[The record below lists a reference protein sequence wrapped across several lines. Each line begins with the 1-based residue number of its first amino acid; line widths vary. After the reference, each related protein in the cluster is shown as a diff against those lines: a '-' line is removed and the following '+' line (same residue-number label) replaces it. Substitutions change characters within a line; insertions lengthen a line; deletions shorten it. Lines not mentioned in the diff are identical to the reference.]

1 MRSVIGRT
9 PMIGRTPIPAQVTY
23 VGLHGAVVAAAAA
36 SVTSGWWVVPE
47 AVCAFLA
54 GGLPGRAGH
63 LAAAVLAWVAAAV
76 IAVALVPEWFVWA
89 IRFVGLVLAA
99 VAPWCAGRF
108 VRRYRALVRAGWE
121 HAARLERERGLVAEQ
136 ARLRERTRIAQDMHD
151 LLGHELSLI
160 ALSAGALKLSPGVP
174 EEHRAAAR
182 DIRARAG
189 AAVERLGE
197 VIGVLREDT
206 QAPPEDAGP
215 ADVEALVARAADAGL
230 DVALRVRGETPGG
243 LPPVVDRAVR
253 RVVQEAL
260 TNVAK
265 HAPDSPA
272 RVRMRHTRE
281 WTEVRVVNGPAS
293 GARGTPGH
301 GEQPPGRDHRFGLIG
316 LDERVRLA
324 GGTFEA
330 GPAGA
335 GFTVRAVL
343 PHRTAAGGGTPHG
356 SGAPGPRADAGKAG
370 QFEAREDE
378 WDDRPV
384 ESVSPERRRARRLLG
399 RSAAATVLVPL
410 LTAAALIGGVRVW
423 DTYTARASALDPHDY
438 ARLRPGQQS
447 HAEVAPYL
455 PERQTARRP
464 ADAGDRPRPP
474 GSTCEFYVQ
483 TADPFDDRSGDLYR
497 LCFRAGLL
505 VSTDAFT
512 GKELP

>member
-1 MRSVIGRT
+1 MTR
-9 PMIGRTPIPAQVTY
+9 RTPIPAY
-23 VGLHGAVVAAAAA
+23 VPYAGVHAAVVAAAAA
-36 SVTSGWWVVPE
+36 GVTSGWWAVPE

-54 GGLPGRAGH
+54 GALPGRARH
-63 LAAAVLAWVAAAV
+63 MAAAMVAWVAVAV
-76 IAVALVPEWFVWA
+76 MVVTLVPEWFVWA

-99 VAPWCAGRF
+99 VAPWCVGRF
-108 VRRYRALVRAGWE
+108 VRRYRALVRAGWQ
-121 HAARLERERGLVAEQ
+121 HAARLERERGLVAKQ

-174 EEHRAAAR
+174 AEQRAAAR

-206 QAPPEDAGP
+206 QAPPEEAGP

-230 DVALRVRGETPGG
+230 DVELRVWGEMPAGV
-243 LPPVVDRAVR
+243 PPVMDRAAR

-265 HAPDSPA
+265 HAPDSPT
-272 RVRMRHTRE
+272 RVSMRHTPE

-293 GARGTPGH
+293 GVRGTPGQ
-301 GEQPPGRDHRFGLIG
+301 GEPAPGRDHRFGLIG

-343 PHRTAAGGGTPHG
+343 PHRPAARAATPRRAGASGTLAD
-356 SGAPGPRADAGKAG
+356 SGEAG
-370 QFEAREDE
+370 QIEVRDEE

-384 ESVSPERRRARRLLG
+384 ESVSPEHRRARRLLG
-399 RSAAATVLVPL
+399 RAAAAAVLVPL
-410 LTAAALIGGVRVW
+410 LTATALIGGVRVW
-423 DTYTARASALDPHDY
+423 DTHTARGSTLDPQDY
-438 ARLRPGQQS
+438 ARLRPGQQFR
-447 HAEVAPYL
+447 AEVAPYL

-464 ADAGDRPRPP
+464 ADPADRPRPP
-474 GSTCEFYVQ
+474 DSTCEFYVQ

-505 VSTDAFT
+505 VSADAFT
-512 GKELP
+512 GRELP